1 MEITNA
7 NNVDIIVKIPNICYG
22 CRSKIS
28 KCKDCINNDVVPDV
42 RITIPTRGIRLAIK
56 KTVLQLT
63 DSKGKVNLELYF
75 QLLEMHL
82 YVPLTYV
89 SIKPL

>member
-1 MEITNA
+1 MVINEQKLLANSIVAPILEITNA

-42 RITIPTRGIRLAIK
+42 RITIPTRGIRPAIK

-63 DSKGKVNLELYF
+63 DS
-75 QLLEMHL
+75 
-82 YVPLTYV
+82 
-89 SIKPL
+89 

>member
-7 NNVDIIVKIPNICYG
+7 NNVDIIVKIPPNIFYG

-42 RITIPTRGIRLAIK
+42 RITIPTRGIRPAIK
-56 KTVLQLT
+56 T
-63 DSKGKVNLELYF
+63 DSQGKVNLDLYF
-75 QLLEMHL
+75 QLLEIHF